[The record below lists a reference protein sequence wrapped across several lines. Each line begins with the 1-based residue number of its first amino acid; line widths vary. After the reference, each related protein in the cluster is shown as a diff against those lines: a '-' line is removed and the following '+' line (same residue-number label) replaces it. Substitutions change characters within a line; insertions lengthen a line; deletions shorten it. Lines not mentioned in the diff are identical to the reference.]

1 MAGCLKLSQSEG
13 ILQKFGMRQSL
24 TRYKGWLGWGGGVEA
39 NASGQEQTVLSCST
53 KIHVLKAERRRA
65 GQAGDKGANRH
76 RGRSLPER
84 GASKTPPGKPSAE
97 KMRTFAKGL
106 VSEVSNMSHRT
117 LLPDT
122 GAKPQR
128 TPSSKKKPY
137 CLGELTNG

>member
-1 MAGCLKLSQSEG
+1 MGCASLSLD
-13 ILQKFGMRQSL
+13 IKD
-24 TRYKGWLGWGGGVEA
+24 GWGGGGGVEA

-76 RGRSLPER
+76 RGRSPPER